1 MTQSSTIFD
10 DFCFPEI
17 KSCAFETTDAKRNPI
32 MIINS
37 IKLVQLPFWNLSEK
51 LFDERQTRIKIMKL
65 YSFEC
70 DGENMQNHFICKNG
84 EERNFFPCQRNLQS
98 HKFLLLS
105 DCFHTDKYIFNWI
118 LMQIDEFFPFQLNN
132 FASNCDEDCSHSAG
146 AMLAH
151 LH

>member
-17 KSCAFETTDAKRNPI
+17 KSCASETAAKRNPI

-37 IKLVQLPFWNLSEK
+37 IKLVQLPFWNLPKK

-105 DCFHTDKYIFNWI
+105 LTALIRINIFSIEI
-118 LMQIDEFFPFQLNN
+118 LCKSTSFSSFP
-132 FASNCDEDCSHSAG
+132 AE
-146 AMLAH
+146 
-151 LH
+151 